1 VQAFKLVDIVFS
13 RVDMVVK
20 AMVLGSGREVGRA
33 CVVIRG
39 ESASLMLDCGVHPT
53 AAGLDAIPRLEL
65 IDVSS
70 IANAVLTHAHL
81 DHGGAVPRL
90 LKLGFRGKVIT
101 TLPTAALVGM
111 MWRDQLS
118 IMEREWPED
127 FRLWDSREM
136 NSVLARHI
144 KYVTYEEEVRLPS
157 DARLVLHDAGH
168 ILGSSFVELEVDGL
182 RIGYTGDLG
191 TSSNHLQY
199 WDASPLRGVDV
210 LFCESTYG
218 GVERKGKEALEREL
232 VDAVRSTLE
241 SGGKVLIPAMS
252 VGKAQEIL
260 LALRRH
266 EAKLP
271 DAPVVLDGM
280 AFRATKIYS
289 QFIMYM
295 SDSIKRAL
303 IINGQDP
310 FDWERLFQP
319 KTLRRRRELVEGKDP
334 CMFVAP
340 SGMLKGGWSQWY
352 LAKLAPNPE
361 NTVVIC
367 GYVDP
372 QTPASELVSGAKE
385 VEVLDF
391 VTRERVKVQVNCKV
405 YHVEISRHAMHSEL
419 CKFIATVKPETLV
432 LLHGEK
438 ENIDKLISSISS
450 YAKRIEVPENGST
463 IDLKGGS

>member
-1 VQAFKLVDIVFS
+1 
-13 RVDMVVK
+13 M
-20 AMVLGSGREVGRA
+20 
-33 CVVIRG
+33 
-39 ESASLMLDCGVHPT
+39 MLDCGVHPT
-53 AAGLDAIPRLEL
+53 ATGLDATPKLDHVDAGF
-65 IDVSS
+65 IDNV
-70 IANAVLTHAHL
+70 VLTHAHL
-81 DHGGAVPRL
+81 DHSGAVPRL
-90 LKLGFRGKVIT
+90 LKLGFRGKIVT

-118 IMEREWPED
+118 IMKREWPED
-127 FRLWDSREM
+127 SRLWDSKEM
-136 NSVLARHI
+136 NLALARHI
-144 KYVTYEEEVRLPS
+144 KYVTYEEEVRLPGG
-157 DARLVLHDAGH
+157 ARLVLHDAGH
-168 ILGSSFVELEVDGL
+168 ILGSSFVELEIDGL

-199 WDASPLRGVDV
+199 WDATPLRGVNV

-218 GVERKGKEALEREL
+218 GVERKGREALEREL

-241 SGGKVLIPAMS
+241 GGGKVLIPAMS

-260 LALRRH
+260 LALKRH

-271 DAPVVLDGM
+271 EAPVVLDGM

-295 SDSIKRAL
+295 SDSMKRAL

-310 FDWERLFQP
+310 FEWERLFQP
-319 KTLRRRRELVEGKDP
+319 RTLRKRRELVEDKEP
-334 CMFVAP
+334 CIFIAP

-352 LAKLAPNPE
+352 LAKLAPSPE
-361 NTVVIC
+361 NAVVIC

-385 VEVLDF
+385 VEVVDF
-391 VTRERVKVQVNCKV
+391 VSRERVKVKVSCKV

-438 ENIDKLISSISS
+438 ENADKLASSVGG
-450 YAKRIEVPENGST
+450 YAKEIEVPENGST
-463 IDLKGGS
+463 IDLEG

>member
-1 VQAFKLVDIVFS
+1 
-13 RVDMVVK
+13 
-20 AMVLGSGREVGRA
+20 MVLGSGREVGRT
-33 CVVIRG
+33 CVVIKG
-39 ESASLMLDCGVHPT
+39 ESASLMLDCGMHPT
-53 AAGLDAIPRLEL
+53 ATGLEAIPRLDL
-65 IDVSS
+65 VDVGSIDNV
-70 IANAVLTHAHL
+70 VLTHAHL
-81 DHGGAVPRL
+81 DHSGAVPRI

-118 IMEREWPED
+118 IMKREWPEHS
-127 FRLWDSREM
+127 RLWDLKEM
-136 NSVLARHI
+136 NLVLAKHI
-144 KYVTYEEEVRLPS
+144 KYVTYEEEVTLS
-157 DARLVLHDAGH
+157 GGARLALHDAGH
-168 ILGSSFVELEVDGL
+168 ILGSSFVELEIDGL

-199 WDASPLRGVDV
+199 WDATPLKGVDV

-218 GVERKGKEALEREL
+218 GVERRGREALEREL

-241 SGGKVLIPAMS
+241 GGGKVLIPAMS

-260 LALRRH
+260 LALKRH
-266 EAKLP
+266 ETKLP

-280 AFRATKIYS
+280 AFRATRIYS

-310 FDWERLFQP
+310 FDWERLLQP
-319 KTLRRRRELVEGKDP
+319 RTLRRRRELVESKDP
-334 CMFVAP
+334 CIFVAP

-352 LAKLAPNPE
+352 LAKLAPSPE
-361 NTVVIC
+361 NAVVVC

-385 VEVLDF
+385 VEILDF
-391 VTRERVKVQVNCKV
+391 VARGRVKVRVNCKV

-438 ENIDKLISSISS
+438 ENINKLIDSIGG
-450 YAKRIEVPENGST
+450 YAERVEVPENGST
-463 IDLKGGS
+463 IDLRG

>member
-1 VQAFKLVDIVFS
+1 MLS
-13 RVDMVVK
+13 SPDMTVK
-20 AMVLGSGREVGRA
+20 AVVLGSGREVGRA
-33 CVVIRG
+33 CVVVKG

-53 AAGLDAIPRLEL
+53 ATGLDATPKLDL
-65 IDVSS
+65 VDVGSIDNV
-70 IANAVLTHAHL
+70 VLTHAHL
-81 DHGGAVPRL
+81 DHGGALPRL
-90 LKLGFRGKVIT
+90 LRIGFRGRVVT

-118 IMEREWPED
+118 IMKREWPEGS
-127 FRLWDSREM
+127 RLWDSKEM
-136 NSVLARHI
+136 NLTLARHI
-144 KYVTYEEEVRLPS
+144 KYVTYEEELKLPGG
-157 DARLVLHDAGH
+157 ARLVLHDAGH
-168 ILGSSFVELEVDGL
+168 ILGSSLVELEIDGL

-199 WDASPLRGVDV
+199 WDASPLRGVDA
-210 LFCESTYG
+210 LLCESTYG
-218 GVERKGKEALEREL
+218 GVERKGREALEREL

-241 SGGKVLIPAMS
+241 GRGKVLIPAMS
-252 VGKAQEIL
+252 VGKAQEVL
-260 LALRRH
+260 LALKRH

-289 QFIMYM
+289 YFIMYM

-310 FDWERLFQP
+310 FEWERLLEP
-319 KTLRRRRELVEGKDP
+319 KTLRKRRELVEGKEP
-334 CMFVAP
+334 CVFVAP

-352 LAKLAPNPE
+352 LAKLAPSPE
-361 NTVVIC
+361 NAVVVC

-385 VEVLDF
+385 VEVVDF
-391 VTRERVKVQVNCKV
+391 VVQERIKVKVNCKV
-405 YHVEISRHAMHSEL
+405 YHLEISRHAMHSEL
-419 CKFIATVKPETLV
+419 CKFIAAVKPETLV
-432 LLHGEK
+432 LLHGERR
-438 ENIDKLISSISS
+438 NIDKLMDSVGG

-463 IDLKGGS
+463 IDLKG

>member
-1 VQAFKLVDIVFS
+1 
-13 RVDMVVK
+13 MTVK

-33 CVVIRG
+33 CLVIRG

-53 AAGLDAIPRLEL
+53 ATGLNAAPRLEF
-65 IDVSS
+65 IDVRS
-70 IANAVLTHAHL
+70 IANVVLTHAHL
-81 DHGGAVPRL
+81 DHSGAVPRL
-90 LKLGFRGKVIT
+90 LRLGFKGEVLT

-118 IMEREWPED
+118 IMRREWPED
-127 FRLWDSREM
+127 SMLWDLREM
-136 NSVLARHI
+136 NIVLARHV

-157 DARLVLHDAGH
+157 GARLVLHDAGH
-168 ILGSSFVELEVDGL
+168 ILGSSLVELEVDGL

-191 TSSNHLQY
+191 TSSNHLRY
-199 WDASPLRGVDV
+199 WDPSPLKGVDV

-218 GVERKGKEALEREL
+218 GVERKGREALERGL
-232 VDAVRSTLE
+232 VDVVRSILE
-241 SGGKVLIPAMS
+241 GGGKVLIPATS

-260 LALRRH
+260 LALKRH
-266 EAKLP
+266 EAELP

-280 AFRATKIYS
+280 AFRATRIYS

-295 SDSIKRAL
+295 DDSIKRAL

-310 FDWERLFQP
+310 FEWERLLQP
-319 KTLRRRRELVEGKDP
+319 KTLRSRRELVEGKDP
-334 CMFVAP
+334 CIFIAP

-352 LAKLAPNPE
+352 LAKLAPSPE
-361 NTVVIC
+361 NAVVIC

-372 QTPASELVSGAKE
+372 QTPASELVAGARE
-385 VEVLDF
+385 VEVLDL
-391 VTRERVKVQVNCKV
+391 VTRERVRVQVNCRV
-405 YHVEISRHAMHSEL
+405 HHLEISRHAMHSEL

-438 ENIDKLISSISS
+438 ENIDKLASSISS
-450 YAKRIEVPENGST
+450 YAKRIEVLENGST
-463 IDLKGGS
+463 IDLRAKAK